1 MGRVLTPSNRVN
13 PLERQDRLP
22 IPNIATSTN
31 LKVGSNTHE
40 GNDVELGSESLLFQ
54 ARCSRSTTRPLPLV
68 LAENLGRIYPATL
81 QGTIHLPEY
90 PNLAFTCVNTSQLP
104 FDSVVTSCPL
114 TKLVDIAMAGLNI
127 LGPPSLRF
135 NRNSLP
141 ETTSSGW
148 HGDAARHHRGRA
160 T

>member
-13 PLERQDRLP
+13 PLGYQSWLP

-31 LKVGSNTHE
+31 LNLGSNTHE
-40 GNDVELGSESLLFQ
+40 GNDVELSSESLLFQ
-54 ARCSRSTTRPLPLV
+54 ARCSRSTTRPLPLM
-68 LAENLGRIYPATL
+68 LAENLGRIYSATL
-81 QGTIHLPEY
+81 QGTIHFPEY
-90 PNLAFTCVNTSQLP
+90 PNLAFTCVNTSQMP
-104 FDSVVTSCPL
+104 FESVVTSCPL

-127 LGPPSLRF
+127 LGPPLLRF